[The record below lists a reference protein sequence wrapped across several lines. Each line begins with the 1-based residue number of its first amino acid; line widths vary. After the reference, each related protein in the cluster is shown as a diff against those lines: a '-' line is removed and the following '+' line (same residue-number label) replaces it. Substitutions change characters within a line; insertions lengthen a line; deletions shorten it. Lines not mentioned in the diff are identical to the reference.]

1 MSAFSA
7 LVLAVLLACM
17 GTHGALWFFVAKRG
31 PVWRAALAAFVP
43 ALVPIWG
50 WELGHKRLALA
61 WTAAV
66 LAFGACVAVA

>member
-1 MSAFSA
+1 VSAFA
-7 LVLAVLLACM
+7 VLVLVVLLACV
-17 GTHGALWFFVAKRG
+17 GTHVALWAFVAKRG
-31 PVWRAALAAFVP
+31 PMWRGALAALVP

-50 WELGHKRLALA
+50 WELGHKRLALG